1 MGRYYK
7 NPDPDFVKPE
17 EFLFKPPWEEI
28 KTGLKFMD
36 ETIKETEQKQDEFST
51 VLGSIKYNAE
61 SEVDRALY
69 ENVYNQY
76 KSALSEVQDSTV
88 NNPNDW
94 RSQVTKMRRLSN
106 NLKEDLN
113 KGTLS
118 KIQERKQA
126 LDAFDANYKTT
137 LDPTVFNKAREYYL
151 NQVNQE
157 LASGNY
163 EAQFSKEAVMNKRDL
178 NKEFM
183 EYLKQK
189 LDLPNESSIN
199 GYGENGQFMYTKNG
213 STRSVS
219 REEIENMYK
228 DFLNADAKPYL
239 EYMTK
244 IGVGNYIK
252 DGQVNMDDREL
263 KSGMEFMG
271 GYNYNQTKSTVDAR
285 YSLGAETA
293 AANARATHE
302 HNLRMK
308 EKEAEIKM
316 QAIAEAAKA
325 QEAAAANL
333 SREPQYFMQNTPI
346 SDLAGSIGGEVMNS
360 IKNNTSLS
368 PQAKAKAIDAYTTAV
383 LNQGGL
389 KKESIKGKSPEEIQI
404 ILKKIYSK
412 LTPQGMKNVVNN
424 FSDHVS
430 TIPSLKDLSKTAAN
444 VRNRVELNTSRHL
457 QLSLTNTAAI
467 VGDDQDV
474 VKRYQDETRSTYKS
488 LGDVIHKKVQ
498 IVRAT
503 KGNEKDLKGT
513 GLLKQGVLGEVY
525 FGGNTKDANITSE
538 KLGAKLGSKSNLNFE
553 AGFWMAN
560 GKYPTGDPRNVS
572 WAIPGR
578 FNGEDVLVLVDN
590 GPGGIPYGALKK

>member
-28 KTGLKFMD
+28 KAGLKFMD
-36 ETIKETEQKQDEFST
+36 ETIKETEQKLDEFST

-61 SEVDRALY
+61 SEVDKALY

-94 RSQVTKMRRLSN
+94 RSQVIKMRRLSN

-126 LDAFDANYKTT
+126 LDAFDANYKST

-219 REEIENMYK
+219 RQDIENMYK

-252 DGQVNMDDREL
+252 DGEVNMDDREL

-271 GYNYNQTKSTVDAR
+271 GYNYNQTKSTVDAD
-285 YSLGAETA
+285 YSLDAKTA
-293 AANARATHE
+293 AEKSTILFKHNLDEQSRAADRAASAAATIEAARIEANANAVLEPDRFMQSGPIK
-302 HNLRMK
+302 NLG
-308 EKEAEIKM
+308 ASLVLEISSNIDK
-316 QAIAEAAKA
+316 
-325 QEAAAANL
+325 ANL
-333 SREPQYFMQNTPI
+333 T
-346 SDLAGSIGGEVMNS
+346 
-360 IKNNTSLS
+360 
-368 PQAKAKAIDAYTTAV
+368 PQAKAKAHHAYVTA
-383 LNQGGL
+383 LLSASGTGNTLEAIKKL
-389 KKESIKGKSPEEIQI
+389 KPEEQQ
-404 ILKKIYSK
+404 KIYTK
-412 LTPQGMKNVVNN
+412 IINNLTPV
-424 FSDHVS
+424 
-430 TIPSLKDLSKTAAN
+430 LS
-444 VRNRVELNTSRHL
+444 
-457 QLSLTNTAAI
+457 
-467 VGDDQDV
+467 
-474 VKRYQDETRSTYKS
+474 
-488 LGDVIHKKVQ
+488 
-498 IVRAT
+498 
-503 KGNEKDLKGT
+503 
-513 GLLKQGVLGEVY
+513 
-525 FGGNTKDANITSE
+525 
-538 KLGAKLGSKSNLNFE
+538 
-553 AGFWMAN
+553 
-560 GKYPTGDPRNVS
+560 
-572 WAIPGR
+572 
-578 FNGEDVLVLVDN
+578 
-590 GPGGIPYGALKK
+590 

>member
-28 KTGLKFMD
+28 KAGLKFMD

-61 SEVDRALY
+61 SEVDKALY

-94 RSQVTKMRRLSN
+94 RSQVTRMRRLSN

-126 LDAFDANYKTT
+126 LDAFDANYKST

-219 REEIENMYK
+219 RQDIENMYK

-252 DGQVNMDDREL
+252 DGEVNMDDREL

-271 GYNYNQTKSTVDAR
+271 GYNYSQTKSTVDAD
-285 YSLGAETA
+285 YSLGAQTA

-308 EKEAEIKM
+308 EKETDAKI
-316 QAIAEAAKA
+316 QAIEEAAKA
-325 QEAAAANL
+325 QQEAAANL
-333 SREPQYFMQNTPI
+333 SREPQYHMQNTPI
-346 SDLAGSIGGEVMNS
+346 RDLAHSVGMEIVTN
-360 IKNNTSLS
+360 IKNNPSLTQ
-368 PQAKAKAIDAYTTAV
+368 QAKNKAIDAYFTAI

-389 KKESIKGKSPEEIQI
+389 KKEVLKGKSPAEVQVI
-404 ILKKIYSK
+404 IRKIYGN
-412 LTPQGMKNVVNN
+412 LTPEGIKGMVNK

-430 TIPSLKDLSKTAAN
+430 TIPSLRGLSKTTAN

-498 IVRAT
+498 VVRAT

-513 GLLKQGVLGEVY
+513 GILGQGVLGDIY
-525 FGGNTKDANITSE
+525 GGVKDANMTSE
-538 KLGAKLGSKSNLNFE
+538 ALGAKLGSKSNLNFE

-560 GKYPTGDPRNVS
+560 GKYPVGDPRNVS

-578 FNGEDVLVLVDN
+578 LNGEDVLVLVDN
-590 GPGGIPYGALKK
+590 GPGGIPYGVTKK

>member
-28 KTGLKFMD
+28 KAGLKFMD
-36 ETIKETEQKQDEFST
+36 QTIKETEQKQDEFST
-51 VLGSIKYNAE
+51 VLQNVKYNTE
-61 SEVDRALY
+61 SDVDKALY
-69 ENVYNQY
+69 ENVYGQY
-76 KSALSEVQDSTV
+76 KSALEEVQNSTV
-88 NNPNDW
+88 SNPNDW

-106 NLKEDLN
+106 NLKEDLS
-113 KGTLS
+113 KGTLA

-137 LDPTVFNKAREYYL
+137 LDPTVFNKAREHYL
-151 NQVNQE
+151 NEVNKE
-157 LASGNY
+157 LSAGNY
-163 EAQFSKEAVMNKRDL
+163 DAQFSKEAVMNKRDL

-219 REEIENMYK
+219 RKEIENMYQN
-228 DFLNADAKPYL
+228 FLNADAKPYL

-271 GYNYNQTKSTVDAR
+271 GYNYNQTKSNVDAK
-285 YSLGAETA
+285 YSLSAETQ
-293 AANARATHE
+293 AANARAQFE

-316 QAIAEAAKA
+316 QVVTEAA
-325 QEAAAANL
+325 AAAANL
-333 SREPQYFMQNTPI
+333 SREPQYNIQNSPEK
-346 SDLAGSIGGEVMNS
+346 DLAVSVGSEVINN
-360 IKNNTSLS
+360 IRNNTSLT
-368 PQAKAKAIDAYTTAV
+368 PQAKEKAVDAYITAV

-389 KKESIKGKSPEEIQI
+389 NKNIIKGKSPEEIHV
-404 ILKKIYSK
+404 ILKKVYDK
-412 LTPQGMKNVVNN
+412 LGSSGMRGVVNR
-424 FSDHVS
+424 FSDHIS
-430 TIPSLKDLSKTAAN
+430 TIPSLKGLASTAAN
-444 VRNRVELNTSRHL
+444 VRNRVELNLTPHL
-457 QLSLTNTAAI
+457 QLSLTNTAKL
-467 VGDDQDV
+467 VGDDPDV
-474 VKRYQDETRSTYKS
+474 VKRYQDETRAIYKS
-488 LGDVIHKKVQ
+488 AGDLMDKKVK
-498 IVRAT
+498 VVKAT
-503 KGNEKDLKGT
+503 KGNEKNLKGSGVIKE
-513 GLLKQGVLGEVY
+513 GLLGEIFKEKNKNGKVDSVKSDE
-525 FGGNTKDANITSE
+525 FGGTLD
-538 KLGAKLGSKSNLNFE
+538 SKNNLNIE

-560 GKYPTGDPRNVS
+560 GKYPAGDPRNVS
-572 WAIPGR
+572 WAIPGKI
-578 FNGEDVLVLVDN
+578 NGESVLYLVEN
-590 GPGGIPYGALKK
+590 GPEGIPYGAIK

>member
-28 KTGLKFMD
+28 KAGLKFMD

-61 SEVDRALY
+61 SEVDKALY

-126 LDAFDANYKTT
+126 LDAFDANYKST

-219 REEIENMYK
+219 RQDIENMYK

-252 DGQVNMDDREL
+252 DGEVNMDDREL

-271 GYNYNQTKSTVDAR
+271 GYNYNQTKSTVDAD
-285 YSLGAETA
+285 YSLGARTA
-293 AANARATHE
+293 AEQSTILFKHNLDEQSKAADRAASAAATIEAARIEAGANAVIEPDRFMQSGPIK
-302 HNLRMK
+302 NLGASLVLEISSNI
-308 EKEAEIKM
+308 EK
-316 QAIAEAAKA
+316 
-325 QEAAAANL
+325 ANL
-333 SREPQYFMQNTPI
+333 T
-346 SDLAGSIGGEVMNS
+346 
-360 IKNNTSLS
+360 
-368 PQAKAKAIDAYTTAV
+368 PQAKAKANHAYVTA
-383 LNQGGL
+383 LLSASGTGNTLEAIKKL
-389 KKESIKGKSPEEIQI
+389 KPEEQQ
-404 ILKKIYSK
+404 KIYTK
-412 LTPQGMKNVVNN
+412 IINNLTPEQSVAFTRNYANKVAV
-424 FSDHVS
+424 
-430 TIPSLKDLSKTAAN
+430 IPSLANLSVSANYVSNRARLNADAVKSPQLKVNTKNTSELLGLDENLVHERVLDTRKAYSSPKDLY
-444 VRNRVELNTSRHL
+444 
-457 QLSLTNTAAI
+457 
-467 VGDDQDV
+467 G
-474 VKRYQDETRSTYKS
+474 
-488 LGDVIHKKVQ
+488 KKVM
-498 IVRAT
+498 VVANT
-503 KGNEKDLKGT
+503 TGKGKLPNDGIIGHRVFGKNIFT
-513 GLLKQGVLGEVY
+513 GS
-525 FGGNTKDANITSE
+525 TAD
-538 KLGAKLGSKSNLNFE
+538 GAVSLSPENNLNMAE
-553 AGFWMAN
+553 GIWIAN
-560 GKYPTGDPRNVS
+560 GKYPAGDPRNVS
-572 WAIPGR
+572 YAIPGTVD
-578 FNGEDVLVLVDN
+578 GKSVLMLIEN
-590 GPGGIPYGALKK
+590 GPGGIPFGPIR

>member
-28 KTGLKFMD
+28 KAGLKFMD

-61 SEVDRALY
+61 SEVDKALY

-94 RSQVTKMRRLSN
+94 RSQVTRMRRLSN

-126 LDAFDANYKTT
+126 LDAFDANYKST

-157 LASGNY
+157 LSAGNY

-219 REEIENMYK
+219 RQEIENMYK

-252 DGQVNMDDREL
+252 DGEVNMDDREL

-271 GYNYNQTKSTVDAR
+271 GYNYNQTKSTVDAD
-285 YSLGAETA
+285 YSLGARTA
-293 AANARATHE
+293 AEQSTILFKHRLDEQSKAADRAAT
-302 HNLRMK
+302 
-308 EKEAEIKM
+308 I
-316 QAIAEAAKA
+316 EAAKI
-325 QEAAAANL
+325 EAEANVVLEPDRFML
-333 SREPQYFMQNTPI
+333 SGPI
-346 SDLAGSIGGEVMNS
+346 KNLAGSLGFEISTN
-360 IKNNTSLS
+360 IKNSNLT
-368 PQAKAKAIDAYTTAV
+368 PEAKAKAKHAYLSALLSASGTGIT
-383 LNQGGL
+383 L
-389 KKESIKGKSPEEIQI
+389 ESIRKLSPDEQQ
-404 ILKKIYSK
+404 KMYGKIYNK
-412 LTPQGMKNVVNN
+412 LTPEQCVKFTRDYANKVAV
-424 FSDHVS
+424 
-430 TIPSLKDLSKTAAN
+430 IPSLINLSVSAN
-444 VRNRVELNTSRHL
+444 YVSNRARLNAEAVKNPHLKLNTK
-457 QLSLTNTAAI
+457 NTHELL
-467 VGDDQDV
+467 GL
-474 VKRYQDETRSTYKS
+474 DEN
-488 LGDVIHKKVQ
+488 VIHKRVLDTRK
-498 IVRAT
+498 AYSSP
-503 KGNEKDLKGT
+503 KDLYGKKVMIVASTTGKGK
-513 GLLKQGVLGEVY
+513 LSNDGVIGHKV
-525 FGGNTKDANITSE
+525 FGRDIF
-538 KLGAKLGSKSNLNFE
+538 KSSDKEGKVSIDGKNNLNMAE
-553 AGFWMAN
+553 GIWIAN
-560 GKYPTGDPRNVS
+560 GKYPAGDPRNVS
-572 WAIPGR
+572 YAIPGTIEGR
-578 FNGEDVLVLVDN
+578 AVLILTEN
-590 GPGGIPYGALKK
+590 GPGGIPFGPIR